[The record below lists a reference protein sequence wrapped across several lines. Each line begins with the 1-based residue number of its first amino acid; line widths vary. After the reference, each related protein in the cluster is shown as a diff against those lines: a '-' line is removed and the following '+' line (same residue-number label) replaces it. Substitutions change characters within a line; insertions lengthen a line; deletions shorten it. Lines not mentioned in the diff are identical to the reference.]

1 MSDKAINNNTAT
13 PSVPAEVWVARRR
26 NNVRLA
32 WVFGGVALFL
42 FVMAL
47 WKLRPM

>member
-1 MSDKAINNNTAT
+1 MTDQASNKAT
-13 PSVPAEVWVARRR
+13 PSPVPAEVWAARTR

-32 WVFGGVALFL
+32 WVFGGLAFL
-42 FVMAL
+42 FFVVAL

>member
-1 MSDKAINNNTAT
+1 MTDQTSNNAT
-13 PSVPAEVWVARRR
+13 PSPVPAEVWAQRRR

-32 WVFGGVALFL
+32 WVFGGLAFLL

-47 WKLRPM
+47 WKLRPV